1 MKMRRVFVLVV
12 MLAMLAACARTPV
25 PQAPV
30 AVEAEPSIS
39 TSLQQRVD
47 RVRSEAGEG
56 QGLDVLPVR
65 DAEVEDLREA
75 ASAAEARGDLA
86 QAESLLA
93 QALELRPH
101 SPELL
106 QQSAE
111 VALLG
116 GDIDTAVVRAG
127 EAWRLGPQV
136 GSLCR
141 RSWGTI
147 REAYEEARYD
157 EGIEIAVRKIEDCTV
172 AGPVRM

>member
-1 MKMRRVFVLVV
+1 MKMKRVFVLVV
-12 MLAMLAACARTPV
+12 VAMLAACARTP
-25 PQAPV
+25 PPQQAPV
-30 AVEAEPSIS
+30 VVEAEPAIS
-39 TSLQQRVD
+39 PSLQQRVD

-75 ASAAEARGDLA
+75 ASEAEARGDLA
-86 QAESLLA
+86 QAQSLLA
-93 QALELRPH
+93 QALDLRPN

-106 QQSAE
+106 QQAAE

-147 REAYEEARYD
+147 REAYEEARYE

>member
-1 MKMRRVFVLVV
+1 MVL
-12 MLAMLAACARTPV
+12 ATLAACARAPA
-25 PQAPV
+25 PQAPPAP
-30 AVEAEPSIS
+30 AVDPAEAQIS
-39 TSLQQRVD
+39 PSLQERVD

-56 QGLDVLPVR
+56 QGLDVMPVR

-75 ASAAEARGDLA
+75 ASEAEARGDLA
-86 QAESLLA
+86 RAEFLLA

-106 QQSAE
+106 QQAAE

-147 REAYEEARYD
+147 REAYEEARYE